1 MICLRRKDDGIM
13 VKHLY
18 LMRHGETLFNVRRKI
33 QGWCDSPLTAKGI
46 KQAEAAREI
55 LKNINFDHYYSSTA
69 ERCCDTLEI
78 VTDYK
83 VEYKRLKQLKERN
96 FGIFEGESE
105 DLNPKKDWTFKYDD
119 LFPHYGGEY
128 LQDVVNRMC
137 TTLKEIMDK
146 EDHQYV
152 LAVSHGGACYSFL
165 SSIIDP
171 NIVNNQGGFTNCC
184 ILHFEYANDK
194 FRYVD
199 IIRPEIEDNN

>member
-1 MICLRRKDDGIM
+1 M

-33 QGWCDSPLTAKGI
+33 QGWCDSPLTENGV
-46 KQAEAAREI
+46 KQAKAVREI
-55 LKNINFDHYYSSTA
+55 LKDIQFDHYYSSTA

-78 VTDYK
+78 VTDHK

-105 DLNPKKDWTFKYDD
+105 DLNPKIDWSFDYDD

-128 LQDVVNRMC
+128 FQDVVDRV
-137 TTLKEIMDK
+137 TGILKEIMDK
-146 EDHQYV
+146 MDHQCV

-165 SSIIDP
+165 SSVTDP
-171 NIVNNQGGFTNCC
+171 SVVNNQGGLTNCC
-184 ILHFEYANDK
+184 ILHFEYENDT
-194 FRYVD
+194 FRYID
-199 IIRPEIEDNN
+199 SIRPDFESCK